1 MITLYLIIARC
12 GRTLVMV
19 RIILDMLL
27 LHLTLLPHLLDPVSD
42 CHLLPLRPPRPLGRM
57 SGCHL
62 LPLLSQPFDP
72 VSGSQL
78 VANFSPLGGLNP
90 MAVLLPA
97 RAYINIT
104 ILNYSY
110 SIITF
115 GTRKNVETV

>member
-1 MITLYLIIARC
+1 MNTLYLIIARC
-12 GRTLVMV
+12 GSTLVMV
-19 RIILDMLL
+19 RIILAML
-27 LHLTLLPHLLDPVSD
+27 LHLTLLPQPLDPMSD
-42 CHLLPLRPPRPLGRM
+42 CHLLPLRPRPLDRM